1 MKLHRSATR
10 TTLLAALLAPALLLA
25 ACSSDGGD
33 ADTDTDAGDSA
44 SDDGAAEGESIS
56 VGISQIVSHPSLDA
70 ARDGFKAALT
80 DAGYDV
86 DWDEQNAQGD
96 QSIAA
101 SIAGSFASEDLDLVL
116 AIATPTAI
124 ALAQA
129 VTDTPVLFTAVT
141 DPVGS
146 ALVDS
151 MEAPGGNVT
160 GTSDAVDVADL
171 LELVTR
177 VAPDAETV
185 GIVYNAGEPNAVT
198 QVEWAQDAADEL
210 GLTIELATA
219 DTSGAVQQAADS
231 LDVDAF
237 FVVTDNT
244 VVSALETLIQVAED
258 KQIPVIASEGDSV
271 ARGAIATIGIDYY
284 SLGYQTGEMAVR
296 ILEGADPAAT
306 PVEVQTDL
314 ALYLNTGAAERMG
327 VTIPDDL
334 LAEADAE
341 NITE

>member
-25 ACSSDGGD
+25 GCSGSDDDTTDDATPAAEDGGD
-33 ADTDTDAGDSA
+33 AA
-44 SDDGAAEGESIS
+44 GESVSI
-56 VGISQIVSHPSLDA
+56 GISQIVSHPSLDA
-70 ARDGFKAALT
+70 ARDGFKAALA

-101 SIAGSFASEDLDLVL
+101 SIAGTFASADLDMVL

-124 ALAQA
+124 AAAQA
-129 VTDTPVLFTAVT
+129 VTDIPVLFTAVT

-146 ALVDS
+146 ALVES
-151 MEAPGGNVT
+151 MDAPGANVT
-160 GTSDAVDVADL
+160 GTSDAVEVADL

-177 VAPDAETV
+177 IAPDAETV

-237 FVVTDNT
+237 FVITDNT

-296 ILEGADPAAT
+296 ILSGEADPATT
-306 PVEVQTDL
+306 PVEVQTEL

-334 LAEADAE
+334 LAEADPE